1 MVCCQT
7 ISVALCKIES
17 PDLLNA
23 MVAQWVKNLLSR
35 QEMQVWSLGWE
46 GPLEK
51 EMAIHSIILAWRIPW
66 TEETGGLQS
75 IALQRVGHDWSDSAL
90 VHSLNACV
98 HHPPKF
104 MYWNSNAQFDDVRRW
119 SLWEVIRSSWRG
131 LEIPLSSLSPSTMKK
146 SESEVTQS
154 CPTLCNPVGY
164 SPSGSSVHGVLQA
177 RILEW
182 VAISFHHMRIQR
194 ELCNLEEDLHLTTQA
209 PDLRYQPPELWEI
222 NFSFW

>member
-1 MVCCQT
+1 MLSNYFSGSLQNRKPWFVECYGGSVGKESAFKAGDAGL
-7 ISVALCKIES
+7 ISGLG
-17 PDLLNA
+17 
-23 MVAQWVKNLLSR
+23 R
-35 QEMQVWSLGWE
+35 SLGE
-46 GPLEK
+46 GNGNPF
-51 EMAIHSIILAWRIPW
+51 HILAWRIPW

-75 IALQRVGHDWSDSAL
+75 KSLQRVGHDWSDSAL
-90 VHSLNACV
+90 MHSLNACV

-119 SLWEVIRSSWRG
+119 SLWEVIRSSWKG

-146 SESEVTQS
+146 SESEIAQS
-154 CPTLCNPVGY
+154 RPTLCNPVDY
-164 SPSGSSVHGVLQA
+164 SPSGSSVHGILQA

-182 VAISFHHMRIQR
+182 VAISFHHIRIQR